1 MSSAEE
7 YNVTSLED
15 TLLYQRKRAF
25 DLFQAS
31 EKFQLP
37 ILPQAYVFVTYS
49 HSVDMH
55 LRSMFCRQRI
65 RVASRILD
73 DYKDVALPPPIKKG
87 PPPRVVEKKD
97 APALIK
103 DDSGPLLLTDATA
116 TTPAA
121 IISPTLNAPILASA
135 QSVTGTGR
143 TSSAAA
149 GPTGVAASASTTSS
163 ALTVYSNTSATV
175 NNVVG
180 TIASRAQPKGI
191 TDPESLAEY
200 KKVEELSARVA
211 STSRAL
217 AQRRNV
223 KIPEPKWHSPWKLM
237 RVISG
242 HNGWVRA
249 VSVDPSNEWFA
260 TGSADRTIKIW
271 DLASGTLKVTFTGH
285 INTIRGLA
293 VSHRSPYL
301 FSAGEDKQ
309 VKCWDLETNKVIRQ
323 YSGHLSGV
331 QSLALHPTL
340 DLLMTGGRDATCR
353 VWDIR
358 TKAQVHV
365 LGGHENSVSTIATN
379 AIDPQVV
386 TGSMDST
393 IRTWDLV
400 AGKVMTVLTHH
411 KKAVRSIVN
420 HPTEFAMLSAGADNI
435 KKWALP
441 DGVFVSNFSGHNSI
455 VNALALNHD
464 NVVVSGGDDGSMK
477 FWDYETGYCF
487 QSAHTRAQAG
497 SLESENGI
505 YAMTFDMT
513 GRYVFD
519 VAMIWCTVLVI
530 ISSDAFT
537 AFFCTNI

>member
-1 MSSAEE
+1 MEDTKN
-7 YNVTSLED
+7 YHVTPLED
-15 TLLYQRKRAF
+15 ALFYHRKRAF

-31 EKFQLP
+31 EKYQLP
-37 ILPQAYVFVTYS
+37 ILPQA
-49 HSVDMH
+49 
-55 LRSMFCRQRI
+55 QRI

-73 DYKDVALPPPIKKG
+73 DYKDVALPPPVKKG
-87 PPPRVVEKKD
+87 PPPRVVEKKE

-103 DDSGPLLLTDATA
+103 DDSTPLLLMDVTTTA
-116 TTPAA
+116 PAA
-121 IISPTLNAPILASA
+121 KASPTQHVPILAPTQPA
-135 QSVTGTGR
+135 AGAGH

-149 GPTGVAASASTTSS
+149 GPSGVAASAHASSS
-163 ALTVYSNTSATV
+163 ALTVFSNTSATV
-175 NNVVG
+175 NNVVS
-180 TIASRAQPKGI
+180 TIASRVQPKGI

-217 AQRRNV
+217 AHRRNTKV
-223 KIPEPKWHSPWKLM
+223 PEPKWHAPWKLM

-242 HNGWVRA
+242 HNGWVRS

-293 VSHRSPYL
+293 VSSRSPYL

-309 VKCWDLETNKVIRQ
+309 VKCWDLETNKVVRQ

-331 QSLALHPTL
+331 YSLALHPTL

-353 VWDIR
+353 IWDIR
-358 TKAQVHV
+358 TKAAVHV
-365 LGGHENSVSTIATN
+365 LGGHQNTVASIVTN
-379 AIDPQVV
+379 PVDPQVV

-393 IRTWDLV
+393 IRTWDIRT
-400 AGKVMTVLTHH
+400 GRVMTVLTHH
-411 KKAVRSIVN
+411 KKAVRALVN
-420 HPTEFAMLSAGADNI
+420 HHSEFAMLSAGADNI

-441 DGVFVSNFSGHNSI
+441 DGIFVQNFSGHNSI
-455 VNALALNHD
+455 INALAMNQD
-464 NVVVSGGDDGSMK
+464 NVLVSGGDDGSMK

-487 QSAHTRAQAG
+487 QSTFTRPQAG
-497 SLESENGI
+497 SLESENGV
-505 YAMTFDMT
+505 YAMTFDQT
-513 GRYVFD
+513 GSRLITCEAD
-519 VAMIWCTVLVI
+519 KTIKIWKEDD
-530 ISSDAFT
+530 DATPESHPVDMEAWTKYCRQYKRF
-537 AFFCTNI
+537 